1 MRYFA
6 AILMMVLV
14 AGASL
19 PAEAQ
24 PPFPRRGMEGGGV
37 SLDMIVASIRARFPG
52 QLSDVQAFGPRYRIR
67 WLTPD
72 GRILLIDADARTG
85 QIIGVQGEPGGG
97 PRNFAPQDV
106 GPGDFDRRGRGRFR
120 GDD

>member
-1 MRYFA
+1 MRYLA
-6 AILMMVLV
+6 AALIMFLV

-24 PPFPRRGMEGGGV
+24 PPFGRRGMEGGQV
-37 SLDMIVASIRARFPG
+37 SLDSILANIRARFPG
-52 QLSDVQAFGPRYRIR
+52 QLSDVQALGPRYRIK

-85 QIIGVQGEPGGG
+85 AIMGVQGEPGGG
-97 PRNFAPQDV
+97 PRNF
-106 GPGDFDRRGRGRFR
+106 GPPGFGPDRFDGDPRGRYRRG
-120 GDD
+120 D